1 MQQIAA
7 VDLDDTLLRS
17 DGTLSP
23 QTLMMIER
31 WQQSGRK
38 IVIATGRPPRS
49 IGRSLPDY
57 LHKIP
62 WICYNGAEIR
72 LADEPIYQNLVPAA
86 DVYAILTQIQ
96 QVTPDLLIGVEI
108 DNVLYLNRT
117 ANRATPYEVA
127 DLLSLDR
134 PAAKVLLFSE
144 TTEPLAHL
152 TFDVPISARVL
163 YSARYPH
170 FIQIIGCRT
179 DKAEALRVLV
189 ADWKMSMA
197 DVVAFG
203 DDTNDVDMVAHSGKG
218 VAVANA
224 VDEVKA
230 VADLI
235 TLSNNE
241 DGVAIVLEE
250 LLRTDR

>member
-7 VDLDDTLLRS
+7 VDLDDTLLCS
-17 DGTLSP
+17 DGTISP
-23 QTLMMIER
+23 RTLAALER
-31 WQQSGRK
+31 WQASGRR
-38 IVIATGRPPRS
+38 IVIATGRPPRT
-49 IGRSLPDY
+49 IGGSLPAY
-57 LHKIP
+57 LHELP

-72 LADEPIYQNLVPAA
+72 LRDEPIYQNLVPAA
-86 DVYAILTQIQ
+86 DVYEILTQIQ
-96 QVTPDLLIGVEI
+96 RTTPDLLLGLEV
-108 DNVLYLNRT
+108 DNVLYLNRV

-144 TTEPLAHL
+144 NVEALARL
-152 TFDVPISARVL
+152 TFELPASARAL

-189 ADWKMSMA
+189 GEWNMTMD

-203 DDTNDVDMVAHSGKG
+203 DDTNDVDMIAQSGKG
-218 VAVANA
+218 VAVENA

-230 VADLI
+230 VADCI
-235 TLSNNE
+235 TRSNDE

-250 LLRTDR
+250 LLG

>member
-7 VDLDDTLLRS
+7 VDLDDTLLRN

-23 QTLMMIER
+23 QTQTMIQR
-31 WQQSGRK
+31 WQQSGRQL
-38 IVIATGRPPRS
+38 VIATGRPPRS

-57 LHKIP
+57 LHQIP

-86 DVYAILTQIQ
+86 DVYEILLQIQ
-96 QVTPDLLIGVEI
+96 QATPDMLIGVEV
-108 DNVLYLNRT
+108 DNVLYLNRS

-144 TTEPLAHL
+144 SMEPLARL
-152 TFDVPISARVL
+152 TIDLPLSARVL

-179 DKAEALRVLV
+179 DKAEALRELV
-189 ADWKMSMA
+189 AQWKLTMA

-203 DDTNDVDMVAHSGKG
+203 DDTNDVEMVAQSGKG

-235 TLSNNE
+235 TRSNNE

-250 LLRTDR
+250 MLKMP

>member
-1 MQQIAA
+1 MQRIAA

-23 QTLMMIER
+23 RTLHAMQR
-31 WQQSGRK
+31 WQESGRQ
-38 IVIATGRPPRS
+38 IVIATGRPPRT
-49 IGRSLPDY
+49 IGRSLPEY
-57 LHKIP
+57 LHQIP

-72 LADEPIYQNLVPAA
+72 QANEAIYQNLVPAA
-86 DVYAILTQIQ
+86 DVYAILTQVQ
-96 QVTPDLLIGVEI
+96 QVMPDLLVGVEI
-108 DNVLYLNRT
+108 DNVLYLNRV
-117 ANRATPYEVA
+117 AKRSTPYEVA

-144 TTEPLAHL
+144 TMEPLARL
-152 TFDVPISARVL
+152 TFDLPVSARAL

-170 FIQIIGCRT
+170 FIQILGCRT
-179 DKAEALRVLV
+179 DKVEALRSLV
-189 ADWKMSMA
+189 AQWQMTLA

-203 DDTNDVDMVAHSGKG
+203 DDTNDVEMVAQSGKG

-230 VADLI
+230 VADCV
-235 TLSNNE
+235 TLSNDE

-250 LLRTDR
+250 LLGVEE

>member
-7 VDLDDTLLRS
+7 LDLDDTLLCS
-17 DGTLSP
+17 DGTISP
-23 QTLMMIER
+23 RTLTALQR
-31 WQQSGRK
+31 WQASGRR
-38 IVIATGRPPRS
+38 IVIATGRPPRT
-49 IGRSLPDY
+49 IGRSLPEY
-57 LHKIP
+57 LHHLP

-72 LADEPIYQNLVPAA
+72 LGNEPIYQNLVPAA
-86 DVYAILTQIQ
+86 DVYEILTQLQ
-96 QVTPDLLIGVEI
+96 RTTPDLLLGLEV
-108 DNVLYLNRT
+108 DNVLYLNRA

-127 DLLSLDR
+127 DLLTIDR

-144 TTEPLAHL
+144 NVEALARL
-152 TFDVPISARVL
+152 TFDLPVSARAL

-189 ADWKMSMA
+189 AEWNMSMD

-203 DDTNDVDMVAHSGKG
+203 DDTNDVEMVAQSGKG
-218 VAVANA
+218 VAVDNA

-230 VADLI
+230 VADCI
-235 TLSNNE
+235 TRSNDE
-241 DGVAIVLEE
+241 DGVAIILEE
-250 LLRTDR
+250 LLG